1 MESPHACKLT
11 ISVRIYIYGHQ
22 IVYIDRVYGSV
33 KKLYTAFVYEVDFE
47 MIDVTMSEL
56 LEILRTGHKI
66 VQKRYVSLATRH
78 RIQLLWRVSKDWKT
92 YKRLLCQVFFIGHP
106 VKHLRVPIG
115 FRQKKSPSR
124 RM

>member
-11 ISVRIYIYGHQ
+11 ISVRIYIYGQQ

-66 VQKRYVSLATRH
+66 VQKRYVFSNASSDTAALAS
-78 RIQLLWRVSKDWKT
+78 V
-92 YKRLLCQVFFIGHP
+92 
-106 VKHLRVPIG
+106 
-115 FRQKKSPSR
+115 
-124 RM
+124 